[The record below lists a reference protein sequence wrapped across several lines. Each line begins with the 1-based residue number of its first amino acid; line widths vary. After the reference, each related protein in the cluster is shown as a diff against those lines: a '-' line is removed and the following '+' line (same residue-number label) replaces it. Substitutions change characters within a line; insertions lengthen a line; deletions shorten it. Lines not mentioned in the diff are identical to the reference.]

1 MLYLKRAL
9 DYISSHLT
17 DEIRVPRLAEHAGI
31 NKSYLQSLFSR
42 YMDCT
47 ITDYINQ
54 KRLEH
59 AVFLLESSSLSI
71 TDVAFQ
77 SGYNSRQHF
86 GSTFEKYYGISPR
99 AFRQLHCKNMNPST
113 GENYY
118 MGEDGKWTNTPL
130 TPS

>member
-1 MLYLKRAL
+1 MRYLKRAR

-17 DEIRVPRLAEHAGI
+17 EEIRVPALAAYAGI
-31 NKSYLQSLFSR
+31 NKSYLQSLFPR

-47 ITDYINQ
+47 ITEYINQ

-59 AVFLLESSSLSI
+59 AVFLLINSSLPI
-71 TDVAFQ
+71 TEVAFQ

-99 AFRQLHCKNMNPST
+99 AYRQLHGRHLKPST
-113 GENYY
+113 KGGYYY
-118 MGEDGKWTNTPL
+118 MKEDGAWTNTPL
-130 TPS
+130 